1 MSGTPRWQLVVCVGE
16 CGKPC
21 YVPIHYSFSTSL
33 LLTEPQFFFFFFGMA
48 TCPVT
53 SIHLPRSPHSW
64 ADHVTW
70 FWPMNVIRS
79 LLGRA
84 SRRAV
89 IFSVK
94 GNRLCVPC
102 HLLFPFLSH
111 SCLDPICNNLG
122 WNSYLE
128 TTRMSWRMAQK
139 DHRRSLITD
148 DTMGPLL

>member
-1 MSGTPRWQLVVCVGE
+1 MGE

-21 YVPIHYSFSTSL
+21 YVPTHYSFSTSL
-33 LLTEPQFFFFFFGMA
+33 LLTEPQFFLFFGVA

-64 ADHVTW
+64 ADHMTW

-102 HLLFPFLSH
+102 HVLFPFLSH
-111 SCLDPICNNLG
+111 SCLDPIG
-122 WNSYLE
+122 NSSGVEQLSGNHE
-128 TTRMSWRMAQK
+128 DGMKDGTKGPQK
-139 DHRRSLITD
+139 KPDH
-148 DTMGPLL
+148 